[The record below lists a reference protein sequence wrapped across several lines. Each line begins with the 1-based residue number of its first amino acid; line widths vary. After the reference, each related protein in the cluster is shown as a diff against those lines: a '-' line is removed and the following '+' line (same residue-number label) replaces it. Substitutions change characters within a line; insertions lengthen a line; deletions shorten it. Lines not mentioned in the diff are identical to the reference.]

1 MRDSQGADNAN
12 EFHLPVRVYYED
24 TDAGG
29 VVYHANYLC
38 FMERAR
44 TEWLRQ
50 LGFEQDEL
58 IKAEGLIFAVRGVTI
73 EYLKPA
79 RFNELLDVSVRITE
93 LRGASLCAQ
102 QEVCN
107 QAGELL
113 CRAEVRIACVD
124 ADTLKPRPIPKT
136 LLPELN
142 YATGQ

>member
-1 MRDSQGADNAN
+1 MTASRVAAEPN

-29 VVYHANYLC
+29 VVYHANYLR

-44 TEWLRQ
+44 SEWLRQ

-58 IKAEGLIFAVRGVTI
+58 IKTEGAVFAVRDVTI

-79 RFNELLDVSVRITE
+79 RFNELLDVSVRIDE
-93 LRGASLCAQ
+93 VRGASIATQ
-102 QEVCN
+102 QEVRN
-107 QAGELL
+107 QAGDIL
-113 CRAEVRIACVD
+113 CRANVRIVCVD
-124 ADTLKPRPIPKT
+124 AGTLKPRPIPQT

-142 YATGQ
+142 YATGE

>member
-1 MRDSQGADNAN
+1 MRNSRGADNPN

-29 VVYHANYLC
+29 VVYHANYLR

-50 LGFEQDEL
+50 LGHEQDEL
-58 IKAEGLIFAVRGVTI
+58 IKTEGLIFAVHSVTI

-93 LRGASLCAQ
+93 LRGASLNAQ
-102 QEVCN
+102 QEVLN

-124 ADTLKPRPIPKT
+124 AGTLKPRPIPKT